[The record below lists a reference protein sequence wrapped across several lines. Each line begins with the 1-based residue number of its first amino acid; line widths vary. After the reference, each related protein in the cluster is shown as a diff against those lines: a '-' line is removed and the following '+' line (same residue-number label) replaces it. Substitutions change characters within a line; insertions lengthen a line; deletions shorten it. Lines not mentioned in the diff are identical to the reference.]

1 MYAINKIKY
10 KVLFIAM
17 ASNNLIL
24 KLHKSRVNLLKQCD
38 TLGYDVSEHLD
49 TSNLEVDKLY
59 MNNKLD
65 MIVENGKN
73 KIYIKYSFPTDK
85 KNNTFTKKDLD
96 NLKDELFEVENTL
109 TKNDI
114 LIVVTDDEPND
125 SLVTRMKYLY
135 EQEGVFIVIHNIKR
149 LQYNVLEHTLVPEC
163 KILTNEELDQ
173 LKVKYNIRDLT
184 QLPEVSRFDPQSL
197 AICMRPGQ
205 VCKYTR
211 KSISALEHEYYRV
224 CVN

>member
-1 MYAINKIKY
+1 
-10 KVLFIAM
+10 M

-24 KLHKSRVNLLKQCD
+24 KLHKSRVNLLKQCES
-38 TLGYDVSEHLD
+38 LGYNVSEHMD
-49 TSNLEVDKLY
+49 VSNLEVDKLY
-59 MNNKLD
+59 VNNKLD
-65 MIVENGKN
+65 MIIENDKKN

-96 NLKDELFEVENTL
+96 NVKDELFDVENTL

-114 LIVVTDDEPND
+114 LVIVVDDEPND

-149 LQYNVLEHTLVPEC
+149 LQYNVLEHSLVPEST
-163 KILTNEELDQ
+163 ILSDDELKE
-173 LKVKYNIRDLT
+173 LMVKYNIRDLS
-184 QLPEVSRFDPQSL
+184 QIPEVSRFDPQSL
-197 AICMRPGQ
+197 AICLRPGQ

-211 KSISALEHEYYRV
+211 KSITSLEHEYYRV